1 MKKFLQF
8 FVALIIVGSMTA
20 CQSAPDAPKA
30 DAKEVKEAPAPA
42 KAVGQEF
49 QIDTKQS
56 SVTFIGTKPVGQHTG
71 VIRLSGESNLT
82 VINNAITAGK
92 FDMDLTSFQ
101 ITDIKG
107 EGAQKLATHLQSND
121 FFDVAQFPTA
131 SFEITSVKP
140 SNPDPNAENKVAA
153 RATHTVSGNLT
164 LKGVTKG
171 IDFPA
176 ILKIEANGVKGMAN
190 FNIDR
195 TQWGLTYGNDQSLG
209 DRFIKPEVNIQLMIV
224 TGGKTM

>member
-42 KAVGQEF
+42 KTAGQEF
-49 QIDTKQS
+49 QIDTENS

-71 VIRLSGESNLT
+71 VIKLTEGSNLT

-101 ITDIKG
+101 ITDIEG
-107 EGAQKLATHLQSND
+107 EGAQKLTKHLQSDD
-121 FFDVAQFPTA
+121 FFDVGQFPTA

-140 SNPDPNAENKVAA
+140 SDPDPDAKTKEASK
-153 RATHTVSGNLT
+153 ATHTVSGNLT

-176 ILKIEANGVKGMAN
+176 VLKIGAEGVKGMAN

-195 TQWGLTYGNDQSLG
+195 TQWGLIYGNDKSLG
-209 DRFIKPEVNIQLMIV
+209 DRFIKPEVNIQLKIMTV
-224 TGGKTM
+224 RAM